1 MPRAGLTTDAV
12 VDAALE
18 IVDRQGLPGLTLAA
32 VAGHTGVA
40 APSLYK
46 HIGGLADLRVLVAAR
61 VITEMT
67 DRFATA
73 LIGHSQD
80 DAVAV
85 LMREYRGYVVEHPA
99 RYAAMPAD
107 PLHQPALAA
116 IGTRL
121 LKLLLA
127 VLSGYGLADDD
138 AIHAARRLRTV
149 VHGFA
154 SIEAE
159 GGFGLQADLDE
170 TYEQVIR
177 MVTASF
183 RTHSA

>member
-1 MPRAGLTTDAV
+1 VPRAGLTTDAV

-18 IVDRQGLPGLTLAA
+18 IVDSEGLSALTLAA
-32 VAGHTGVA
+32 VAAHTGVA

-46 HIGGLADLRVLVAAR
+46 HIGGLADLRLLVAAR
-61 VITEMT
+61 VITEMI

-73 LIGHSQD
+73 LIGRSRD

-85 LMREYRGYVVEHPA
+85 LMREYRGYVVDHPA

-107 PLHQPALAA
+107 PLHHPALVAT
-116 IGTRL
+116 GTRL
-121 LKLLLA
+121 FKMLLG
-127 VLSGYGLADDD
+127 VLSGYGLADDE
-138 AIHAARRLRTV
+138 AIHAARRLRVV

-159 GGFGLQADLDE
+159 GGFGLQVDLDE
-170 TYEQVIR
+170 TYDQVIR
-177 MVTASF
+177 MVIATF
-183 RTHSA
+183 RTSA